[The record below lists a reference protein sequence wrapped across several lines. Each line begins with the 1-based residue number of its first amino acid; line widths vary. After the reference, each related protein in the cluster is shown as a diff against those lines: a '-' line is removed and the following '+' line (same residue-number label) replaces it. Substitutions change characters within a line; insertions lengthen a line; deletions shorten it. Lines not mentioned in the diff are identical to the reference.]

1 MLTTIPLGIIDSA
14 GGRQYATWSSTN
26 KNSNIALS
34 NNNLTFKTSTLAIG
48 TKLGNGIT
56 TIGKSSGKWYWE
68 ITVDSASSSG
78 NTLCGLSDSFNSA
91 NVQVGAFTNSIAYR
105 QNAGS
110 LNQCFLKNSSYTG
123 TGTGCITDLSA
134 GMTLGF
140 ALDVDPISPTLKF
153 YINGTQVGPT
163 QNLAV
168 GRTWYPACG
177 ANGIVGD
184 GGTANFGGSAFVYAV
199 PVGYNQGVYNI

>member
-14 GGRQYATWSSTN
+14 GGRQYATWSTTN

-78 NTLCGLSDSFNSA
+78 NTLCGLSDRYFSA
-91 NVQVGAFTNSIAYR
+91 TQFQVGAFVNSIAYR

-123 TGTGCITDLSA
+123 TGTGCTTDIA
-134 GMTLGF
+134 ATNVLGF
-140 ALDVDPISPTLKF
+140 ALDVDPVSPTLKF
-153 YINGTQVGPT
+153 YINGSQVGPT
-163 QNLAV
+163 QNLPV

-177 ANGIVGD
+177 ANGIVGN
-184 GGTANFGGSAFVYAV
+184 GGTANFGASTFAYTV
-199 PVGYNQGVYNI
+199 PAGYNPGIYN